1 MTGDLVYRG
10 FSISAAVLPVDDVV
24 SAWGGTAE
32 RTLRT
37 GRTVTIRTICDTR
50 WEVYRDI
57 RSKIDLYWM
66 N

>member
-10 FSISAAVLPVDDVV
+10 FSISVAVLPVNDLVP
-24 SAWGGTAE
+24 AWTGTAA

-37 GRTVTIRTICDTR
+37 GRTVTIHTICDSR
-50 WEVYRDI
+50 WEAYRDI
-57 RSKIDLYWM
+57 RSKIDLFWM